1 MYRLDGRLV
10 LSPTDLTRHQECTHL
25 TALDLAV
32 ADGRLQPPAEGVS
45 DQTVLVADL
54 GIAHELRYLESLEEQ
69 GLTVARLHGRSE
81 AATVEAMRAGVDV
94 VHQATL
100 FDGTWGGQAD
110 FLLRTPAPSDLG
122 RWSYEVADAKLARR
136 VTVPALL
143 QMATYAD
150 RLATL
155 QGRAPERVCVVTGDG
170 ESRPWRLVDVAAYAR
185 RARTR
190 LEGFVVDVPAT
201 GPVPVAHCDR
211 CTWQPR
217 CAAELR
223 AGDDLSLVAGMRRD
237 QRTALLAAG
246 VATLEQLADATDDV
260 LGATGIGRATRERL
274 REQARE
280 QLRGRVAGAPTRTLL
295 SPQPAQG
302 LLRLP
307 EPSPGDL
314 YLDFEG
320 DPLSGDGRGLEYLAG
335 LGDRAGRFTALWAH
349 DAAEERRMV
358 AELVDRVV
366 AGWREDPGMHVYHY
380 AAYEVSALKRLT
392 GRYGVREAELDQLL
406 RAERFVDLLPV
417 VRQSMRISTQSYS
430 IKKVEACYGRAH
442 TGDVADAMSS
452 VVEYEK
458 WLVDRD
464 PGRLQ
469 AIEDYNRDDVDSTRE
484 LHDWLENQ
492 RAELAA
498 SHGPLPRPT
507 VAELAVPAPR
517 SDAEVAEQALV
528 ERLHDAGHPLLGD
541 LVQWHRRE
549 ARPGWWEF
557 FSRGELEDEQLVED
571 RTALGG
577 LSSGV
582 EVGTEKRSKLYAFTF
597 PPQDTKLSV
606 GSKAFDVDTRARIGE
621 VREIDAVAGRLV
633 VKSTRPPAASRGLG
647 PEGPLDDKPLR
658 ESIAATA
665 DDVLA
670 GRPCLGR
677 ALLDRVVP
685 ADTRR
690 LPGEEAGDAV
700 VRLGLALDG
709 QVLAVQG
716 PPGSGKTR
724 AASRLIRALLD
735 AGKKV
740 GVTATSHAVIGNVLS
755 AVGRPALQKCEEHQA
770 CGAPGVDWSKDA
782 AEVAARLLDG
792 SASLVGGTA
801 WFWCRPDLAEAV
813 DVLVVDEAGQF
824 SLANALAVARSA
836 RSLVLLGD
844 PQQLAQPTQAV
855 HPGDSGL
862 SALEHLLEGHP
873 TVPEDRGVF
882 LDRTYRMH
890 PRLTA
895 FVSDLA
901 YEGRLES
908 ASGRERIAVDG
919 WASGLAV
926 RFVEHTRASA
936 AASSEEAAAVAEL
949 WRSLQGVG
957 WVDAAGER
965 SGIGPD
971 DVLVVAPYNDQV
983 ARIRGLLPDG
993 ARVGTVDRFQ
1003 GQEAPVVVYSM
1014 TSSSADDA
1022 PRGVEFLYDLHR
1034 LNVAVSRAKALA
1046 VVVMGEQLLDA
1057 AVRTPEQ
1064 LRQVNALCRLV
1075 EMATVVDGDQ
1085 QALGRE
1091 RDRGSRRSGQPG
1103 VPPTW

>member
-10 LSPTDLTRHQECTHL
+10 LSPSDLTRHQECTHL
-25 TALDLAV
+25 TALNLAV
-32 ADGRLQPPAEGVS
+32 ADGLLAPPAEGVS

-54 GIAHELRYLESLEEQ
+54 GIAHELSYLEYLEQQ
-69 GLTVARLHGRSE
+69 GLSVARLQGSRDE

-100 FDGTWGGQAD
+100 FDGRWGGQAD
-110 FLLRTPAPSDLG
+110 FLLKTPTPSALG
-122 RWSYEVADAKLARR
+122 GWSYEVADAKLARR
-136 VTVPALL
+136 VKVPALL

-155 QGRAPERVCVVTGDG
+155 QRLQPRRIHVVTGDG
-170 ESRPWRLVDVAAYAR
+170 AQRPWRLVDVAAYAR
-185 RARTR
+185 RARGR
-190 LEGFVVDVPAT
+190 LEVFVGDVPPTA
-201 GPVPVAHCDR
+201 PVPVSHCDQ
-211 CTWQPR
+211 CTWAPR
-217 CAAELR
+217 CSAELR
-223 AGDDLSLVAGMRRD
+223 ADDDLSLVAGMRRD
-237 QRTALLAAG
+237 QRAALRGAGIATLIALAEASDTALKEAG
-246 VATLEQLADATDDV
+246 L
-260 LGATGIGRATRERL
+260 GRAARTRL
-274 REQARE
+274 RDQARE
-280 QLRGRVAGAPTRTLL
+280 QLRGRQAERPTRTLL
-295 SPQPAQG
+295 PPLLAQG

-307 EPSPGDL
+307 EPSPGDR

-320 DPLSGDGRGLEYLAG
+320 DPLAGDGQGLEYLAG

-349 DAAEERRMV
+349 DAAEEQRMV
-358 AELVDRVV
+358 TQLVDLLV
-366 AGWREDPGMHVYHY
+366 AAWRADPRMHVYHY

-406 RAERFVDLLPV
+406 RAGRFVDLLPV
-417 VRQSMRISTQSYS
+417 VRQGMRISGESYS
-430 IKKVEACYGRAH
+430 IKKVEAFYGREH
-442 TGDVADAMSS
+442 TGDVADAMGS

-458 WLVDRD
+458 WLADRD
-464 PGRLQ
+464 PARLH
-469 AIEDYNRDDVDSTRE
+469 AIERYNQDDVDSTRE
-484 LHDWLENQ
+484 LHDWLETQ
-492 RAELAA
+492 RTELAA
-498 SHGPLPRPT
+498 QYGALPRPAAAE
-507 VAELAVPAPR
+507 VAAPAPG
-517 SDAEVAEQALV
+517 SDAEAAESALV
-528 ERLHDAGHPLLGD
+528 ERLRDAGHPLLGD

-557 FSRGELEDEQLVED
+557 FARADLEDEQLVED

-577 LSSGV
+577 VSGGF
-582 EVGTEKRSKLYAFTF
+582 EVGADKRSKLYEFYF

-606 GSKAFDVDTRARIGE
+606 GSRAVDVDTRVRIGE
-621 VREIDAVAGRLV
+621 VRELDAAGGRMV
-633 VKSTRPPAASRGLG
+633 VKAAKPPAAARGLG
-647 PEGPLDDKPLR
+647 PEGPIDDRPLR
-658 ESIAATA
+658 EAIAATA

-670 GRPCLGR
+670 GRPCLGQ

-685 ADTRR
+685 PDTRR

-700 VRLGLALDG
+700 VRLGRALDG

-724 AASRLIRALLD
+724 AAARLIRALLD

-740 GVTATSHAVIGNVLS
+740 GVTATSHAVIGNVLR
-755 AVGRPALQKCEEHQA
+755 AVERPALQKCDEHQA
-770 CGAPGVDWSKDA
+770 CGAPGVAWSRDSA
-782 AEVAARLLDG
+782 DVAAQLLDG
-792 SASLVGGTA
+792 TATLVGGTS
-801 WFWCRPDLAEAV
+801 WFWARPDLAQAV

-824 SLANALAVARSA
+824 SLANAVAVARSA

-855 HPGDSGL
+855 HPGESGL
-862 SALEHLLEGHP
+862 SALEHLLEGHA

-890 PRLTA
+890 PALTA

-908 ASGRERIAVDG
+908 AAGRERIAVDG

-926 RFVEHTRASA
+926 RFVAHTRPA
-936 AASSEEAAAVAEL
+936 AAVSDDEAAAVAGV
-949 WRSLQGVG
+949 WQSLQGVG
-957 WVDAAGER
+957 WTDADGER
-965 SGIGPD
+965 ARIGPD
-971 DVLVVAPYNDQV
+971 DVLVVAPYNNQV
-983 ARIRGLLPDG
+983 GAVRRLLPG

-1014 TSSSADDA
+1014 TSTSAEDA
-1022 PRGVEFLYDLHR
+1022 PRGVSFLYDLHR

-1046 VVVMGEQLLDA
+1046 VVVMSEELLDA

-1075 EMATVVDGDQ
+1075 EMATVV
-1085 QALGRE
+1085 R
-1091 RDRGSRRSGQPG
+1091 
-1103 VPPTW
+1103 

>member
-1 MYRLDGRLV
+1 MYRVDGRLV
-10 LSPTDLTRHQECTHL
+10 LSPSDLTRHQECHHL
-25 TALDLAV
+25 TALNLAV
-32 ADGRLQPPAEGVS
+32 AGGGLQPPAEGAS

-54 GIAHELRYLESLEEQ
+54 GLAHELRYLESLEEQ
-69 GLTVARLHGRSE
+69 GLTTVRLQGRRSE

-94 VHQATL
+94 IHQATL

-110 FLLRTPAPSDLG
+110 FLLRIDEPSDLG
-122 RWSYEVADAKLARR
+122 DWSYEVADAKLARR
-136 VTVPALL
+136 IKVPALL

-155 QGRAPERVCVVTGDG
+155 QGRTPERISVVTGDG
-170 ESRPWRLVDVAAYAR
+170 ETRPWRLVDVAAYAR

-190 LEGFVVDVPAT
+190 LEQFVDDVPST
-201 GPVPVAHCDR
+201 GPVPIAHCDQ
-211 CTWQPR
+211 CTWQAR
-217 CAAELR
+217 CADELR
-223 AGDDLSLVAGMRRD
+223 TGDDLSLVAGMRRD
-237 QRTALLAAG
+237 QRAALLDAG
-246 VATLEQLADATDDV
+246 VATLEQLAAADDET
-260 LGATGIGRATRERL
+260 LKATGISRGTRERL
-274 REQARE
+274 RDQARE
-280 QLRGRVAGAPTRTLL
+280 QLRGRRAGEPTRTLL
-295 SPQPAQG
+295 APQPAQG

-307 EPSPGDL
+307 APSPGDL

-320 DPLSGDGRGLEYLAG
+320 DPLAGDGEGLEYLAG
-335 LGDRAGRFTALWAH
+335 LGDREGRFTALWAH

-358 AELVDRVV
+358 EDLIDRIVE
-366 AGWREDPGMHVYHY
+366 AWRADPGMHVYHY

-406 RAERFVDLLPV
+406 RAERFVDLYPV
-417 VRQSMRISTQSYS
+417 VRQSMRISKESYS
-430 IKKVEACYGRAH
+430 IKKVEAFYGREH

-452 VVEYEK
+452 VVEYEQ
-458 WLVDRD
+458 WLADRD
-464 PGRLQ
+464 PARLQ
-469 AIEDYNRDDVDSTRE
+469 AIHDYNRDDVDSTRE
-484 LHDWLENQ
+484 LHDWLETQ
-492 RAELAA
+492 RAELEAE
-498 SHGPLPRPT
+498 HGELPRPMLSEID
-507 VAELAVPAPR
+507 APAPR
-517 SDAEVAEQALV
+517 SDAEVTELALV
-528 ERLHDAGHPLLGD
+528 ERLQDTGHPLLGD

-571 RTALGG
+571 RTALGA
-577 LSSGV
+577 LSGGA
-582 EVGTEKRSKLYAFTF
+582 EIGTEKRSKLYEFTF

-606 GSKAFDVDTRARIGE
+606 KSVAFDVDTRVRVGE
-621 VREIDAVAGRLV
+621 VREIDAVAGRVV
-633 VKSTRPPAASRGLG
+633 VKSAKPPAPPRGLG
-647 PEGPLDDKPLR
+647 PEGPLDDKAMR
-658 ESIAATA
+658 AAIAATA

-685 ADTRR
+685 ADCRR

-700 VRLGLALDG
+700 VRLGLELEG

-740 GVTATSHAVIGNVLS
+740 GVTATSHAVIGNVLR

-770 CGAPGVDWSKDA
+770 CGAPDVEWSKDSG
-782 AEVAARLLDG
+782 EVASRLLDG

-801 WFWCRPDLAEAV
+801 WFWCRPDFAEAV

-824 SLANALAVARSA
+824 SLANAVAVARSA

-855 HPGDSGL
+855 HPGESGL

-890 PRLTA
+890 PALTA

-908 ASGRERIAVDG
+908 AADRERIAVRG

-926 RFVEHTRASA
+926 RFVAHTKPAA
-936 AASSEEAAAVAEL
+936 AASDDEAAAVAEL
-949 WRSLQGVG
+949 WRSLQGVV
-957 WVDAAGER
+957 WVDHELVER
-965 SGIGPD
+965 PIGPE
-971 DVLVVAPYNDQV
+971 DVLVVAPYNNQV
-983 ARIRGLLPDG
+983 ARIRSLLPDG
-993 ARVGTVDRFQ
+993 ARVGTVDKFQ

-1014 TSSSADDA
+1014 TSTSAEDA
-1022 PRGVEFLYDLHR
+1022 PRGVSFLYDLNR

-1046 VVVMGEQLLDA
+1046 VVVMSEQLLDA

-1075 EMATVVDGDQ
+1075 EMATVVG
-1085 QALGRE
+1085 
-1091 RDRGSRRSGQPG
+1091 
-1103 VPPTW
+1103 

>member
-1 MYRLDGRLV
+1 MYRVDGRLV
-10 LSPTDLTRHQECTHL
+10 LSPSDLTRHQECTHL
-25 TALDLAV
+25 TALNLQV
-32 ADGRLQPPAEGVS
+32 ADRVLDPPAEGVS

-69 GLTVARLHGRSE
+69 GLDVVRLQGRRSE
-81 AATVEAMRAGVDV
+81 AATLEAMRAGVDV

-110 FLLRTPAPSDLG
+110 FLLKTPAPSDLG
-122 RWSYEVADAKLARR
+122 DWSYEVADAKLARR
-136 VTVPALL
+136 VKVPALL

-150 RLATL
+150 RLTTL
-155 QGRAPERVCVVTGDG
+155 QGRAPERICVVTGDG
-170 ESRPWRLVDVAAYAR
+170 ETRPWRLVDVAAYAR

-190 LEGFVVDVPAT
+190 LEAFIEHPAIT
-201 GPVPVAHCDR
+201 EPVPVAACDR

-217 CAAELR
+217 CDAELR
-223 AGDDLSLVAGMRRD
+223 QQDDLSLVAGMRRD
-237 QRTALLAAG
+237 HRAALRDAG
-246 VATLEQLADATDDV
+246 VATLEQLAGATDDV
-260 LGATGIGRATRERL
+260 LKTTGIGRATRERL
-274 REQARE
+274 RDQARE
-280 QLRGRVAGAPTRTLL
+280 QLRGRREGRPTRTLL
-295 SPQPAQG
+295 APAPAQG
-302 LLRLP
+302 LARLP
-307 EPSPGDL
+307 APSPGDL

-320 DPLSGDGRGLEYLAG
+320 DPLSGDGQGLEYLAG

-349 DAAEERRMV
+349 DAEQEKRMV
-358 AELVDRVV
+358 EDLVDRLV
-366 AGWREDPGMHVYHY
+366 AAWRADPGMHVYHY

-392 GRYGVREAELDQLL
+392 GRYGVREAELDALL

-417 VRQSMRISTQSYS
+417 VCQSMRISKESYS
-430 IKKVEACYGRAH
+430 IKKVEAFYGREH

-458 WLVDRD
+458 WLIDRD
-464 PGRLQ
+464 PARLQ

-484 LHDWLENQ
+484 LHDWLETQ

-498 SHGPLPRPT
+498 EHG
-507 VAELAVPAPR
+507 ELARPIVSDVDAPVQR
-517 SDAEVAEQALV
+517 SDAELAELALV
-528 ERLHDAGHPLLGD
+528 DRLADAGHPLLGD

-557 FSRGELEDEQLVED
+557 FARGELEDEQLVED

-577 LSSGV
+577 LSCGA
-582 EVGTEKRSKLYAFTF
+582 EVGTEKRSKLYAFDF
-597 PPQDTKLSV
+597 SPQDTKLSV
-606 GSKAFDVDTRARIGE
+606 GSKAFDVDTKARVGE
-621 VREIDAVAGRLV
+621 VREIDAVAGRVV
-633 VKSTRPPAASRGLG
+633 VKSTKAPDAVRGLG
-647 PEGPLDDKPLR
+647 PEGPLDDRPMR

-670 GRPCLGR
+670 GRPCLGQ
-677 ALLDRVVP
+677 ALLDRRVP
-685 ADTRR
+685 AGTRR

-700 VRLGLALDG
+700 VRLGLTLDG
-709 QVLAVQG
+709 EVLAVQG

-755 AVGRPALQKCEEHQA
+755 AVGRPALQKCDEHQA
-770 CGAPGVDWSKDA
+770 CGAPGVEWSKDSGD
-782 AEVAARLLDG
+782 VAARLLDG

-801 WFWCRPDLAEAV
+801 WFWCRPELAGAV
-813 DVLVVDEAGQF
+813 DVLVDDEAGQF
-824 SLANALAVARSA
+824 SLANAVAVARSA

-855 HPGDSGL
+855 HPGESGL

-882 LDRTYRMH
+882 LDRTWRMH
-890 PRLTA
+890 PALTA

-908 ASGRERIAVDG
+908 APGRERIAVDG

-926 RFVEHTRASA
+926 KFVRHTRPSA
-936 AASSEEAAAVAEL
+936 AASAEEAAAVAGL

-965 SGIGPD
+965 SVIGAD
-971 DVLVVAPYNDQV
+971 DVLVVAPYNNQV
-983 ARIRGLLPDG
+983 GLIRRLLPDG
-993 ARVGTVDRFQ
+993 ARVGTVDKFQ

-1022 PRGVEFLYDLHR
+1022 PRGIDFLYDLHR

-1046 VVVMGEQLLDA
+1046 VVVLSEELLDA

-1075 EMATVVDGDQ
+1075 EMATFVG
-1085 QALGRE
+1085 
-1091 RDRGSRRSGQPG
+1091 
-1103 VPPTW
+1103 

>member
-10 LSPTDLTRHQECTHL
+10 LSPSDLTRHQECHHL
-25 TALDLAV
+25 TALNLAV
-32 ADGRLQPPAEGVS
+32 ADARLQPPAEGVS
-45 DQTVLVADL
+45 DQTVLIAGL
-54 GIAHELRYLESLEEQ
+54 GIAHELRYLESLEAQ
-69 GLTVARLHGRSE
+69 GLDVVRLQGERSE

-94 VHQATL
+94 VHQAFL

-110 FLLRTPAPSDLG
+110 FLLKTPTPSDLG
-122 RWSYEVADAKLARR
+122 DWSYEVADAKLARR
-136 VTVPALL
+136 ITVPALL

-150 RLATL
+150 RLAVL
-155 QGRAPERVCVVTGDG
+155 QGREPERISVVTGDG
-170 ESRPWRLVDVAAYAR
+170 EARPWRLVDVAAYAR
-185 RARTR
+185 RARIR
-190 LEGFVVDVPAT
+190 LATFVSDPTPT
-201 GPVPVAHCDR
+201 GPVPIGHCDQ
-211 CTWQPR
+211 CSWQR
-217 CAAELR
+217 HCEDELR
-223 AGDDLSLVAGMRRD
+223 TADDLSLVAGMRRD
-237 QRTALLAAG
+237 HRAVLIDAG
-246 VATLEQLADATDDV
+246 VATLEQLAHADDDV
-260 LGATGIGRATRERL
+260 LKATGISRGTRERL
-274 REQARE
+274 RDQARE
-280 QLRGRVAGAPTRTLL
+280 QLRGRQAQAPTRTLL
-295 SPQPAQG
+295 EPQPAQG

-307 EPSPGDL
+307 APSAGDL

-320 DPLSGDGRGLEYLAG
+320 DPLSGDGAGLEYLAG
-335 LGDRAGRFTALWAH
+335 LGDRTGRFAALWAH

-358 AELVDRVV
+358 EHLIDRIVD
-366 AGWREDPGMHVYHY
+366 AWRADPGMHVYHY

-406 RAERFVDLLPV
+406 RAERFVDLYPA
-417 VRQSMRISTQSYS
+417 VRQSMRISKESYS
-430 IKKVEACYGRAH
+430 IKKVEAFYGREH
-442 TGDVADAMSS
+442 TGDVADAMAS

-458 WLVDRD
+458 WLADRD
-464 PGRLQ
+464 PARLQ
-469 AIEDYNRDDVDSTRE
+469 AIEDYNKDDVDSTRE
-484 LHDWLENQ
+484 LHDWLETQ

-498 SHGPLPRPT
+498 EHGELPRP
-507 VAELAVPAPR
+507 VLAAVDGPAPR
-517 SDAEVAEQALV
+517 SDAEVAELALV
-528 ERLHDAGHPLLGD
+528 ERLQDAGHALLGD

-557 FSRGELEDEQLVED
+557 YSRGELEDEQLIED

-577 LSSGV
+577 LSGGA
-582 EVGTEKRSKLYAFTF
+582 EIGTEQRSKLYEFTF
-597 PPQDTKLSV
+597 PAQDTKLSV
-606 GSKAFDVDTRARIGE
+606 GSNAFDVDTRVRIGE
-621 VREIDAVAGRLV
+621 VREIDPVGGRVV
-633 VKSTRPPAASRGLG
+633 VKRTKPPAAIRGLG
-647 PEGPLDDKPLR
+647 PEGPLDDKPMR

-670 GRPCLGR
+670 GRRCLPQ

-685 ADTRR
+685 ADCRR

-700 VRLGLALDG
+700 VRLGAALDG

-724 AASRLIRALLD
+724 AASRLIRELLD

-740 GVTATSHAVIGNVLS
+740 GVTATSHAVIGNVLK
-755 AVGRPALQKCEEHQA
+755 AVGRPALQKCDEHQA
-770 CGAPGVDWSKDA
+770 CGAPGVEWTKDA
-782 AEVAARLLDG
+782 ADVETRLLDG
-792 SASLVGGTA
+792 SAQLVGGTS
-801 WFWCRPDLAEAV
+801 WFWCRPGLAEAV
-813 DVLVVDEAGQF
+813 DVLVIDEAGQF
-824 SLANALAVARSA
+824 SLANAVAVARSA

-855 HPGDSGL
+855 HPGESGL
-862 SALEHLLEGHP
+862 SALEHLLEGHL

-890 PRLTA
+890 PALTA

-908 ASGRERIAVDG
+908 ASHRERIALNG

-926 RFVEHTRASA
+926 RFVERTRASA
-936 AASSEEAAAVAEL
+936 AACADEAAAVAEL

-965 SGIGPD
+965 STIGPE
-971 DVLVVAPYNDQV
+971 DVLVVAPYNNQV
-983 ARIRGLLPDG
+983 GMIRGLLPDG
-993 ARVGTVDRFQ
+993 ARVGTVDKFQ

-1014 TSSSADDA
+1014 TSTSAEDA
-1022 PRGVEFLYDLHR
+1022 PRGVSFLYDLNR

-1046 VVVMGEQLLDA
+1046 VVVMSEELLDA

-1075 EMATVVDGDQ
+1075 EMATVV
-1085 QALGRE
+1085 L
-1091 RDRGSRRSGQPG
+1091 
-1103 VPPTW
+1103 

>member
-1 MYRLDGRLV
+1 VYRVDGQLV
-10 LSPTDLTRHQECTHL
+10 LSPSDLTRHQECHHL
-25 TALDLAV
+25 TALNLQV
-32 ADGRLQPPAEGVS
+32 ADRRLDPPPEGAG

-54 GIAHELRYLESLEEQ
+54 GIAHELRYLESMEEQ
-69 GLTVARLHGRSE
+69 GLEVVRLQGSRSE

-110 FLLRTPAPSDLG
+110 FLLKTAEPSDLG
-122 RWSYEVADAKLARR
+122 KWSYEVADAKLARR
-136 VTVPALL
+136 IKVPALL

-155 QGRAPERVCVVTGDG
+155 QGREPERICVVTGDG
-170 ESRPWRLVDVAAYAR
+170 EARPWRLVDVAAYAR
-185 RARTR
+185 RARAR
-190 LEGFVVDVPAT
+190 LQTFIEHPTLTA
-201 GPVPVAHCDR
+201 PVPVPHCDQ
-211 CTWQPR
+211 CTWAPR
-217 CAAELR
+217 CSTELR
-223 AGDDLSLVAGMRRD
+223 ENDDLSLVAGMRRD
-237 QRTALLAAG
+237 QRAALLEVG
-246 VATLEQLADATDDV
+246 VATVEQLADASDDT
-260 LGATGIGRATRERL
+260 LKATGIGRGSRERL

-280 QLRGRVAGAPTRTLL
+280 QLRGRTAGVPTRTLL
-295 SPQPAQG
+295 TPQTAQG

-320 DPLSGDGRGLEYLAG
+320 DPLAGDGDGLEYLAG
-335 LGDRAGRFTALWAH
+335 LGNREGHFTALWAH

-358 AELVDRVV
+358 EDLVDRIVE
-366 AGWREDPGMHVYHY
+366 AWRADPGMHVYHY

-406 RAERFVDLLPV
+406 RAERFVDLYPV
-417 VRQSMRISTQSYS
+417 VRQSMRISKESYS
-430 IKKVEACYGRAH
+430 IKKVEAFYGREH

-458 WLVDRD
+458 WLIDRD
-464 PGRLQ
+464 PARLKS
-469 AIEDYNRDDVDSTRE
+469 IEDYNKDDVDSTRE
-484 LHDWLENQ
+484 LHDWLETE
-492 RAELAA
+492 RAELEAL
-498 SHGPLPRPT
+498 HGPQPRP
-507 VAELAVPAPR
+507 AVPEVSAPAPR
-517 SDAEVAEQALV
+517 SDAEAAELALV
-528 ERLHDAGHPLLGD
+528 SQLQDAGHLLLGD

-557 FSRGELEDEQLVED
+557 FSRGDLEDEQLVED

-577 LSSGV
+577 LSGGV
-582 EVGTEKRSKLYAFTF
+582 EIGTEKRSKLYEFTF
-597 PPQDTKLSV
+597 PPQDAKLSV
-606 GSKAFDVDTRARIGE
+606 GKPAFDVDTRARVGE
-621 VREIDAVAGRLV
+621 VRELDAVGGRVV
-633 VKSTRPPAASRGLG
+633 VKSTKQPGAVRGLG
-647 PEGPLDDKPLR
+647 PEGPLDDKQMR
-658 ESIAATA
+658 AAIVATA
-665 DDVLA
+665 DAVLA
-670 GRPCLGR
+670 GRPCLGQ
-677 ALLDRVVP
+677 ALLSRRVP
-685 ADTRR
+685 ADCRR
-690 LPGEEAGDAV
+690 LPGEQAGDAV

-709 QVLAVQG
+709 EVLAVQG

-735 AGKKV
+735 AGRKV
-740 GVTATSHAVIGNVLS
+740 GVTAQSHAVIGNVLS

-770 CGAPGVDWSKDA
+770 CGAPGVEWSRDA
-782 AEVAARLLDG
+782 GDVAGRLLDG
-792 SASLVGGTA
+792 TASLVGGTS
-801 WFWCRPDLAEAV
+801 WFWCREDLAEAV
-813 DVLVVDEAGQF
+813 DVLVIDEAGQF
-824 SLANALAVARSA
+824 SLANAVAVARSA

-855 HPGDSGL
+855 HPGESGL

-890 PRLTA
+890 PALTA

-908 ASGRERIAVDG
+908 AADRERIAVDG

-926 RFVEHTRASA
+926 RFVRHTKPA
-936 AASSEEAAAVAEL
+936 AATSDDEALAVAGL
-949 WRSLQGVG
+949 WRSLQGGG
-957 WVDAAGER
+957 WVDHELVER
-965 SGIGPD
+965 PIGAD
-971 DVLVVAPYNDQV
+971 DVLVVAPYNNQV
-983 ARIRGLLPDG
+983 GAIRRLLPD
-993 ARVGTVDRFQ
+993 ARVGTVDKFQ

-1014 TSSSADDA
+1014 TSTSAEDA
-1022 PRGVEFLYDLHR
+1022 PRGVSFLYELHR

-1046 VVVMGEQLLDA
+1046 VVVMSEELLDA

-1075 EMATVVDGDQ
+1075 EMATVV
-1085 QALGRE
+1085 R
-1091 RDRGSRRSGQPG
+1091 
-1103 VPPTW
+1103 

>member
-10 LSPTDLTRHQECTHL
+10 LSPSDLTRHQECHHL
-25 TALDLAV
+25 TTLNLAV
-32 ADGRLQPPAEGVS
+32 AGGNLQPLAAGPG
-45 DQTVLVADL
+45 DQTMVVADL

-69 GLTVARLHGRSE
+69 GLNVVRLQGQRTE
-81 AATVEAMRAGVDV
+81 AATLEAMRAGVDV

-110 FLLRTPAPSDLG
+110 FLLKTPTPSDLG
-122 RWSYEVADAKLARR
+122 DWSYEVADAKLARR
-136 VTVPALL
+136 IKVPALL

-155 QGRAPERVCVVTGDG
+155 QGREAERICVITGDG

-185 RARTR
+185 RARAR
-190 LEGFVVDVPAT
+190 LEGFVASPSTT
-201 GPVPVAHCDR
+201 GPVPIAHCDR
-211 CTWQPR
+211 CSWQPR
-217 CAAELR
+217 CADELR
-223 AGDDLSLVAGMRRD
+223 TADDLSLVAGMRRD
-237 QRTALLAAG
+237 HRAALREAG
-246 VATLEQLADATDDV
+246 VATLEQLAHADDDT
-260 LGATGIGRATRERL
+260 LKATGISRGTRERL
-274 REQARE
+274 RDQARE
-280 QLRGRVAGAPTRTLL
+280 QLRGRQAGAPTRTLL
-295 SPQPAQG
+295 DPTPMQG

-307 EPSPGDL
+307 APSPGDL

-320 DPLSGDGRGLEYLAG
+320 DPLSGDGAGLEYLAG
-335 LGDRAGRFTALWAH
+335 LGDRTGAFTALWAH
-349 DAAEERRMV
+349 DAVEERRMV
-358 AELVDRVV
+358 ADLVDRVI
-366 AGWREDPGMHVYHY
+366 AAWREDPGMHVYHY

-406 RAERFVDLLPV
+406 RAERFVDLYPV
-417 VRQSMRISTQSYS
+417 VRQGMRISKESYS
-430 IKKVEACYGRAH
+430 IKKVEAFYGREH

-458 WLVDRD
+458 WLADRD
-464 PGRLQ
+464 PARLQ
-469 AIEDYNRDDVDSTRE
+469 AIEDYNKDDVDSTRE
-484 LHDWLENQ
+484 LHDWLETQ

-498 SHGPLPRPT
+498 EHGELPRPMLS
-507 VAELAVPAPR
+507 ELDAPAPR
-517 SDAEVAEQALV
+517 SDAEVAELALV
-528 ERLHDAGHPLLGD
+528 DRLQTAGHALLGD

-557 FSRGELEDEQLVED
+557 LSRGELEDEQLVED

-577 LSSGV
+577 LSPAV
-582 EVGTEKRSKLYAFTF
+582 EIGAEKRSKLYALTF
-597 PPQDTKLSV
+597 PAQDTKLSV
-606 GSKAFDVDTRARIGE
+606 GSKAFDVDTRARVGE
-621 VREIDAVAGRLV
+621 VREINPVAGRVV
-633 VKSTRPPAASRGLG
+633 VKSTKEPSARGLG
-647 PEGPLDDKPLR
+647 PEGPLDDKPMR

-670 GRPCLGR
+670 GRPCLPQ

-685 ADTRR
+685 ADCRR

-700 VRLGLALDG
+700 VRLGAALDG

-724 AASRLIRALLD
+724 AASRLIRELLD

-740 GVTATSHAVIGNVLS
+740 GVTATSHAVIGNVLR
-755 AVGRPALQKCEEHQA
+755 AVGRPALQKCDEHQA
-770 CGAPGVDWSKDA
+770 CGAPGVEWSKDSA
-782 AEVAARLLDG
+782 DVASRLLDG
-792 SASLVGGTA
+792 SATLVGGTS

-813 DVLVVDEAGQF
+813 DVLVIDEAGQF
-824 SLANALAVARSA
+824 SLANAVAVARSA
-836 RSLVLLGD
+836 TSLVLLGD

-855 HPGDSGL
+855 HPGQSGL

-873 TVPEDRGVF
+873 TVPPGRGVF

-890 PRLTA
+890 PALTA

-908 ASGRERIAVDG
+908 AAGRERIAVDG

-926 RFVEHTRASA
+926 RFVEHTRPAA
-936 AASSEEAAAVAEL
+936 AASDDEAEAVAEL
-949 WRSLQGVG
+949 WRSLQGTG
-957 WVDAAGER
+957 WVDAEGATSR
-965 SGIGPD
+965 IGPD
-971 DVLVVAPYNDQV
+971 DVLVVAPYNNQV

-993 ARVGTVDRFQ
+993 ARVGTVDKFQ

-1014 TSSSADDA
+1014 TSTSAEDA
-1022 PRGVEFLYDLHR
+1022 PRGVSFLYDLNR

-1046 VVVMGEQLLDA
+1046 VVVMSEELLDA

-1075 EMATVVDGDQ
+1075 EMATVVG
-1085 QALGRE
+1085 
-1091 RDRGSRRSGQPG
+1091 
-1103 VPPTW
+1103 